1 MAYNIA
7 DLFEHAVDAVAD
19 RLALSVD
26 DERRTYRQLDDNA
39 NRFAHH
45 LAASAG
51 IGAGDHVGI
60 YAMNSLEW
68 IEAMLA
74 AFKLRA
80 VPINVNYRYVEDE
93 LRYLFD
99 NADVAAV
106 VVDRSLA
113 PRLANV
119 RHELPKLRHVVVVDD
134 ASDEN
139 GMLDAVG
146 FHEALASGSPERD
159 FGPRSPDD
167 HYILYTGGTTGMPK
181 GVVWR
186 QEDVFMALGGGIDA
200 YTQEPVASETAL
212 AEKAAA
218 TETPL
223 RSLCLPPLMHGAAQ
237 WAVMRFLFDGSTTV
251 LARRFDPHDAW
262 RTIAREGI
270 NSTMITGDAM
280 GRPLIEALDDLDG
293 EGLDLSSLFVV
304 ASSAAVFSPAVKDR
318 FLARFP
324 NLILVDAIGSTETGA
339 NGMATAQPGAE
350 MKGGPTV
357 QPGRDAAVVDDELL
371 ELAPGEK
378 RIGRLARKGNIPLG
392 YYKDEVKTRETFVTA
407 PDGTRYVLAGDM
419 ARREVDGTITLLGR
433 GSGCINTGGEKVF
446 PEEVEG
452 VLKAHPRV
460 FDALV
465 VGVPDERWGQRV
477 AAVVQPRA
485 GEGGEGG
492 ELTLD
497 EIDGHCRAHL
507 AGYKVPRQLTVVEA
521 ISRSPSGKPDYP
533 WAQRVARTGA
543 AASGPLQA
551 SAP

>member
-7 DLFEHAVDAVAD
+7 DLFEHAVDAVGD

-26 DERRTYRQLDDNA
+26 DERRTYRQLDENA

-45 LAASAG
+45 LARSAG
-51 IGAGDHVGI
+51 IGPGDHVGV
-60 YAMNSLEW
+60 YGMNSVEW

-99 NADVAAV
+99 NADLAAV

-119 RHELPKLRHVVVVDD
+119 RHELPRLRHVVVVDD
-134 ASDEN
+134 PGAAATGDV
-139 GMLDAVG
+139 LDAVP
-146 FHEALASGSPERD
+146 FRQALAGGSPERD

-251 LARRFDPHDAW
+251 LARRFDAHEAW

-339 NGMATAQPGAE
+339 NGMATVRPGGE
-350 MKGGPTV
+350 MRGGPTV
-357 QPGRDAAVVDDELL
+357 QPGRDAVVVDDELL

-392 YYKDEVKTRETFVTA
+392 YYKDEIKTRETFVTA

-419 ARREVDGTITLLGR
+419 AQRQVDGTITLLGR

-477 AAVVQPRA
+477 AAVVQPRDPGA
-485 GEGGEGG
+485 T

-497 EIDGHCRAHL
+497 EIDAHCRTHL
-507 AGYKVPRQLTVVEA
+507 AGYKVPRQLTLVAA

-533 WAQRVARTGA
+533 WAQRVARTDVA
-543 AASGPLQA
+543 A
-551 SAP
+551 SAPLRAPAP